1 MTRPYMETC
10 TLSSWIYHGIMVYRL
25 EFLAMSRAFNGQ
37 IHVRVPASV
46 HEEVA
51 KEAFDRGTSI
61 SGILAQA
68 LIVRRALRNVDPW
81 KSIDEVQSANRGVP
95 AAEVEAAVAKAVKA
109 VRKARR
115 GPDVKKARI

>member
-1 MTRPYMETC
+1 
-10 TLSSWIYHGIMVYRL
+10 
-25 EFLAMSRAFNGQ
+25 MSRAFNGQ

-51 KEAFDRGTSI
+51 KEAFDKGTSI

-95 AAEVEAAVAKAVKA
+95 AEEIENTVAKTVKA
-109 VRKARR
+109 VRKVRR
-115 GPDVKKARI
+115 EPDVKKART

>member
-1 MTRPYMETC
+1 
-10 TLSSWIYHGIMVYRL
+10 
-25 EFLAMSRAFNGQ
+25 MSRAFNGQ

-51 KEAFDRGTSI
+51 KEAFDKGTSI

-68 LIVRRALRNVDPW
+68 LIVRRALRSVDPW
-81 KSIDEVQSANRGVP
+81 KSIEEVQSANRGRP
-95 AAEVEAAVAKAVKA
+95 AAEVENAVAKAVKA

-115 GPDVKKARI
+115 GPDISKARS

>member
-1 MTRPYMETC
+1 
-10 TLSSWIYHGIMVYRL
+10 
-25 EFLAMSRAFNGQ
+25 MSRVFNGQ

-51 KEAFDRGTSI
+51 KEAFDKGTSI

-81 KSIDEVQSANRGVP
+81 KSIEEVQSANRGVSST
-95 AAEVEAAVAKAVKA
+95 EVESAVAKAVKA

-115 GPDVKKARI
+115 EPDVKKARS